1 MTSCSPLHS
10 RSPDFRPA
18 PISASLTCSGIE
30 TKLNVGTQLQTF
42 PYPKISKPSKAWQK
56 NTQTEVNTFGSPGG
70 VQRLSLTELGMV
82 IEDLE
87 YILALQKCLRV
98 LRTVSPLGSAKNL
111 GVTRP
116 PQIKPPIAL
125 KPLERISP
133 NFNVTQQKDPC
144 NLWKFR
150 KYRTKDALV
159 RVYIAKFGKNSLKFS
174 VFGPHFPPLH

>member
-1 MTSCSPLHS
+1 MWVH
-10 RSPDFRPA
+10 
-18 PISASLTCSGIE
+18 
-30 TKLNVGTQLQTF
+30 N
-42 PYPKISKPSKAWQK
+42 YKPSPIQRFQNLQKRDKK

-70 VQRLSLTELGMV
+70 VQRLSLTELGMA

-98 LRTVSPLGSAKNL
+98 LCTVSPLGSAKNL

-144 NLWKFR
+144 NL
-150 KYRTKDALV
+150 
-159 RVYIAKFGKNSLKFS
+159 
-174 VFGPHFPPLH
+174 